1 MQRFEK
7 HDRPDILVRQPH
19 FRRDWK
25 VSAIRAVRN
34 SEDNRLKKQS
44 FFYGWW
50 VVLSC
55 VFISVWAGGVVYGM
69 SAFFNPIVEE
79 FRWTYLILSL
89 AGSLLAVELGIL
101 APIAGFLTDRFGPRN
116 VIFCSTL
123 LSGTGLLFLSRIHSL
138 LAFYIA
144 FGILSIGLSG
154 FGQVV
159 TTTAVANWFDK
170 KVGRATGFSIAGY
183 GAGGIL
189 MPLIVWL
196 IAHCGWRM
204 SLAILGIATCVILLP
219 ASLLLRHKPEQY
231 GYLPDGEISDPL
243 ETTQNETEGID
254 SEKIAFSA
262 IHVLRTKTFW
272 LLGFALTIQLMVY
285 NAMIVHIM
293 PYFASTGLPRSRAAV
308 VAMFIPL
315 SSIVGRLS
323 FGWLGDLFD
332 KRYLLVMCFLLES
345 VGLAFLSYAEALWH
359 LVTFILFFGPA
370 LGGTGALRS
379 IILREHYGRRTLG
392 SIQGLIAALM
402 TIGAIVGP
410 AYAGWVFDVRGGYQI
425 VWLTFT
431 VAILA
436 GIPSILAI
444 RKTTGRQWEI
454 KNGPGEKV
462 LNGHDFEGANP

>member
-1 MQRFEK
+1 
-7 HDRPDILVRQPH
+7 
-19 FRRDWK
+19 
-25 VSAIRAVRN
+25 
-34 SEDNRLKKQS
+34 
-44 FFYGWW
+44 
-50 VVLSC
+50 
-55 VFISVWAGGVVYGM
+55 M

-79 FRWTYLILSL
+79 FQWSYLALSL

-101 APIAGFLTDRFGPRN
+101 APIAGFLTDRFGPRK

-123 LSGTGLLFLSRIHSL
+123 LSGTGLLLLSRINSL
-138 LAFYIA
+138 LVFYIA

-196 IAHCGWRM
+196 IAHWGWRT
-204 SLAILGIATCVILLP
+204 SLAILGIATCLILLP
-219 ASLLLRHKPEQY
+219 ASLFLRHKPEQY

-243 ETTQNETEGID
+243 KTTENVTEAID
-254 SEKIAFSA
+254 SGKVALTA
-262 IHVLRTKTFW
+262 IRVLRTKTFW
-272 LLGFALTIQLMVY
+272 LLGFALTIQLMVF
-285 NAMIVHIM
+285 NTMIVHIM
-293 PYFASTGLPRSRAAV
+293 PYFASMGLPRNRAAL
-308 VAMFIPL
+308 VAMLIPL

-332 KRYLLVMCFLLES
+332 KRHLFVMCFAFEII
-345 VGLAFLSYAEALWH
+345 GLAFLSYAEALWH
-359 LVTFILFFGPA
+359 LISFVVFFGPS
-370 LGGTGALRS
+370 LGGTVALRS
-379 IILREHYGRRTLG
+379 VILREHFGRRTLG

-462 LNGHDFEGANP
+462 LNGRDFKGANP

>member
-1 MQRFEK
+1 M
-7 HDRPDILVRQPH
+7 
-19 FRRDWK
+19 
-25 VSAIRAVRN
+25 
-34 SEDNRLKKQS
+34 KKQS

-55 VFISVWAGGVVYGM
+55 VFISLWAGGVVYGM

-79 FRWTYLILSL
+79 FGWTYLVVSL
-89 AGSLLAVELGIL
+89 AASLLAVELGIL
-101 APIAGFLTDRFGPRN
+101 APIAGFLTDRFGPRQ

-123 LSGTGLLFLSRIHSL
+123 LSGTGLLFLSRINSL
-138 LAFYIA
+138 LVFYIA

-204 SLAILGIATCVILLP
+204 SLVILGIATCLILLP
-219 ASLLLRHKPEQY
+219 ASLFLRHKPEQY

-243 ETTQNETEGID
+243 ETTQNETDAID
-254 SEKIAFSA
+254 SGEVAIIA
-262 IHVLRTKTFW
+262 IHALRTKTFW

-293 PYFASTGLPRSRAAV
+293 PYFASMGLPRSRAAL
-308 VAMFIPL
+308 VAMCIPL
-315 SSIVGRLS
+315 SSIIGRLS
-323 FGWLGDLFD
+323 FGWLGDVFD
-332 KRYLLVMCFLLES
+332 KRYLLVMCLLLEA

-359 LVTFILFFGPA
+359 LITFIAFFGPA
-370 LGGTGALRS
+370 LGGAVALRS
-379 IILREHYGRRTLG
+379 IILREHFGRRTLG

-410 AYAGWVFDVRGGYQI
+410 AYAGWLFDVRGGYQI

-431 VAILA
+431 VAVLA

>member
-1 MQRFEK
+1 
-7 HDRPDILVRQPH
+7 
-19 FRRDWK
+19 
-25 VSAIRAVRN
+25 
-34 SEDNRLKKQS
+34 LKKQP

-55 VFISVWAGGVVYGM
+55 IFISLWAGGLVYGV
-69 SAFFNPIVEE
+69 SAFLNPIVEE
-79 FRWTYLILSL
+79 FRWTYLAVSL
-89 AGSLLAVELGIL
+89 AASLLAVELGIL
-101 APIAGFLTDRFGPRN
+101 APIAGFLTDRFGPRK

-123 LSGTGLLFLSRIHSL
+123 LSGTGLFSLSRIDSL
-138 LAFYIA
+138 SVFYIA

-170 KVGRATGFSIAGY
+170 KIGRATGFAIVGY

-196 IAHCGWRM
+196 IAHWGWRM
-204 SLAILGIATCVILLP
+204 SFAILGVATCLILLP

-243 ETTQNETEGID
+243 ETTRSETEAMG
-254 SEKIAFSA
+254 SGEVTFTA
-262 IHVLRTKTFW
+262 IRALRTKTFW
-272 LLGFALTIQLMVY
+272 FLGFALTMQLMVF

-293 PYFASTGLPRSRAAV
+293 PYFASMGLPRSRGAL

-315 SSIVGRLS
+315 SSIAGRLG
-323 FGWLGDLFD
+323 FGWLADLFD
-332 KRYLLVMCFLLES
+332 RRYLLVLCLLFES
-345 VGLAFLSYAEALWH
+345 IGLALLSQARVMWH
-359 LVTFILFFGPA
+359 LITFLAFFGPA
-370 LGGTGALRS
+370 LGGAVVLRS
-379 IILREHYGRRTLG
+379 IILREHFGRRTLG
-392 SIQGLIAALM
+392 SVQGLITALM

-431 VAILA
+431 GAILA
-436 GIPSILAI
+436 GIPPVLAI
-444 RKTTGRQWEI
+444 RKASERQWEI
-454 KNGPGEKV
+454 KNGWERRP
-462 LNGHDFEGANP
+462 

>member
-1 MQRFEK
+1 VQAQKDGR
-7 HDRPDILVRQPH
+7 V
-19 FRRDWK
+19 
-25 VSAIRAVRN
+25 
-34 SEDNRLKKQS
+34 KKQP

-55 VFISVWAGGVVYGM
+55 VFISLWAGGVVYGM

-79 FRWTYLILSL
+79 FRWTYLVVSL

-101 APIAGFLTDRFGPRN
+101 APIAGFLTDRFGPRK
-116 VIFCSTL
+116 VIFCSAL
-123 LSGTGLLFLSRIHSL
+123 LSGTGLLLLSRIHTL
-138 LAFYIA
+138 VVFYIA
-144 FGILSIGLSG
+144 FGILSMGLSG

-204 SLAILGIATCVILLP
+204 SFAILGVATCIILLP

-231 GYLPDGEISDPL
+231 GYLPDGEMSDRL
-243 ETTQNETEGID
+243 ETTQNETEGIG
-254 SEKIAFSA
+254 SGKIAFNV

-272 LLGFALTIQLMVY
+272 LLGFTLTIQLMVY
-285 NAMIVHIM
+285 NTMIVHIM
-293 PYFASTGLPRSRAAV
+293 PCFSSMGLPRSRAAF

-332 KRYLLVMCFLLES
+332 KRYLLVMCLLLET
-345 VGLAFLSYAEALWH
+345 VGLAFLSYAGALWH
-359 LVTFILFFGPA
+359 LVAFLVFFGPA

-379 IILREHYGRRTLG
+379 IILREHFGRQTLG
-392 SIQGLIAALM
+392 SIQGLTAALM

-410 AYAGWVFDVRGGYQI
+410 AYAGWVFDVREGYQI

-431 VAILA
+431 GAILA

-444 RKTTGRQWEI
+444 RKSTEKQWEI
-454 KNGPGEKV
+454 KNGPGEKA
-462 LNGHDFEGANP
+462 LIGHDFEGANP